1 VMLCAERAAPPVA
14 RGEFARA
21 APPCMTEMGTR
32 SGRGSVGIALHCIG
46 ASFYFSLV
54 SRWRT
59 TPPDNNS
66 PPSAYSPTRQ
76 TRLHNQYTANG
87 KR

>member
-32 SGRGSVGIALHCIG
+32 SGRGSVGIALVPLFISHL
-46 ASFYFSLV
+46 SQV
-54 SRWRT
+54 T
-59 TPPDNNS
+59 D
-66 PPSAYSPTRQ
+66 YS
-76 TRLHNQYTANG
+76 
-87 KR
+87 